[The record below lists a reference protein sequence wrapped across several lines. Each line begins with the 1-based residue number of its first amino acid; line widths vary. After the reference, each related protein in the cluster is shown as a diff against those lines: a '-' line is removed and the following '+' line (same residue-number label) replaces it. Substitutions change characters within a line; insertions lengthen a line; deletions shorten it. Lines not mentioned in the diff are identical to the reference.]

1 MYHMKKFNGT
11 IILKSYALFLKM
23 LKFVNIISP
32 DLGFV
37 TDNTNMHTTSKKV
50 LSAKSQWYNIYIRT
64 TFYLKKNCYNVLKHL
79 TSLDYCMHALSEK
92 LM

>member
-32 DLGFV
+32 ALGFV
-37 TDNTNMHTTSKKV
+37 TDNTNMHAISKKL
-50 LSAKSQWYNIYIRT
+50 LSEKSQWYSNYVRDI
-64 TFYLKKNCYNVLKHL
+64 
-79 TSLDYCMHALSEK
+79 LS
-92 LM
+92 